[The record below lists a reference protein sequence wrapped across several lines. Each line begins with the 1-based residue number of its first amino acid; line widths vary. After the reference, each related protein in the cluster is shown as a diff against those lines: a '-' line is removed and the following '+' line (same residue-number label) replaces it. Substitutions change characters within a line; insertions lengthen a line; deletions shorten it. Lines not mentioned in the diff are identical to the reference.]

1 MSLDDEL
8 AATEEG
14 FQAEAEAAE
23 AETEVEDAPE
33 AAEGVEDALGDDGA
47 PECSAEPADDEKGLD
62 VSEAGV
68 SAEDSCGG
76 EDAAEDAADEADDDF
91 EVLEIEFDEADI
103 VRYVHDED
111 GNDIGFVL
119 IEDGK
124 EVEYLYVDE
133 DEDDAT
139 DAGADDE
146 YDLGIT
152 REGVAQATNDM
163 NAIYREGVQTV
174 AELKGAFDDI
184 KSALDFGPLFPK
196 K

>member
-8 AATEEG
+8 EATEEG
-14 FQAEAEAAE
+14 FQA
-23 AETEVEDAPE
+23 
-33 AAEGVEDALGDDGA
+33 
-47 PECSAEPADDEKGLD
+47 
-62 VSEAGV
+62 
-68 SAEDSCGG
+68 
-76 EDAAEDAADEADDDF
+76 EADDDF
-91 EVLEIEFDEADI
+91 EVLEIEFDENDI

-119 IEDGK
+119 IEDGQ

-133 DEDDAT
+133 DEDDAA
-139 DAGADDE
+139 DAGADDDE

-152 REGVAQATNDM
+152 REGVAQATDDM

-184 KSALDFGPLFPK
+184 KSALDFGSLFPK